1 MFLFNDVFNR
11 AGLMRSEA
19 QLGTISVGPGSQST
33 CTKVCRIGR
42 GPNWA
47 QFRSAQVPSQL
58 APRSVELGRGP
69 IGNNWL
75 KAGPALNNL
84 YCLMASDMFKDNS
97 DNKRTFAADTSRTT
111 LFA

>member
-1 MFLFNDVFNR
+1 M
-11 AGLMRSEA
+11 
-19 QLGTISVGPGSQST
+19 GS
-33 CTKVCRIGR
+33 
-42 GPNWA
+42 NWE
-47 QFRSAQVPSQL
+47 QFRPAQVPSQL
-58 APRSVELGRGP
+58 APKSVELGGRP
-69 IGNNWL
+69 IESNWSNWL